1 VGEVVQL
8 RVAHRSTSSCN
19 GLPLHQATSRIDAML
34 GLCIACWVLWDIVPT
49 IALHSLQLVPET
61 V

>member
-1 VGEVVQL
+1 
-8 RVAHRSTSSCN
+8 
-19 GLPLHQATSRIDAML
+19 ML
-34 GLCIACWVLWDIVPT
+34 GLYIACWVLWDIAPT